1 MSGPIF
7 PGPRRWRGP
16 DYRIR
21 ILPGNPKPVVRVVH
35 GSVYGRVIRV
45 LLLCNAVAA
54 IVTWTIGAPVV
65 AQRMSIGLWMASAV
79 LVLIDEVRQL

>member
-21 ILPGNPKPVVRVVH
+21 ITPGKLKPVARVAGSRYRPLIRFALV
-35 GSVYGRVIRV
+35 GSVAAV
-45 LLLCNAVAA
+45 LIASASIPPGLALALA
-54 IVTWTIGAPVV
+54 IVLFAVC
-65 AQRMSIGLWMASAV
+65 AV
-79 LVLIDEVRQL
+79 LVLADEVRQP

>member
-21 ILPGNPKPVVRVVH
+21 IVPGDPKPVARMVH
-35 GSVYGRVIRV
+35 VYVYERVIRV
-45 LLLCNAVAA
+45 LFFCNAVAA

-79 LVLIDEVRQL
+79 LVLIDEVRHP

>member
-21 ILPGNPKPVVRVVH
+21 IMPGKPRPVARVAGSRYRPLIRSGLV
-35 GSVYGRVIRV
+35 GSVAAV
-45 LLLCNAVAA
+45 LITSASVPPGLALVLA
-54 IVTWTIGAPVV
+54 IVLFAVC
-65 AQRMSIGLWMASAV
+65 AV
-79 LVLIDEVRQL
+79 LVLADEVRQL